1 MAAEADMGPV
11 GVSYKN
17 QIEDS
22 ELGCIYLG
30 MLGLIMA
37 SCGWRDQKLS
47 QEGRTG
53 ITNLVRRDG
62 RPVTVSRV
70 SIRAR

>member
-47 QEGRTG
+47 QEG
-53 ITNLVRRDG
+53 
-62 RPVTVSRV
+62 
-70 SIRAR
+70 